1 VNDADP
7 LCEENEK
14 EKALLVKASER
25 TMRYLKEDLA
35 YYHEKVI
42 KNLGQT
48 LDRAL
53 VLNQSEEE
61 AKLEERIDFEMM
73 VWRFGKG
80 ERLMRLGLEVAG
92 RIDRKRSRHP
102 EVKKLMTGSRPTS
115 EGGRRGRE

>member
-1 VNDADP
+1 M
-7 LCEENEK
+7 
-14 EKALLVKASER
+14 ALLVKARER

-35 YYHEKVI
+35 YYHEKVT
-42 KNLGQT
+42 KDLGSLGQT

-61 AKLEERIDFEMM
+61 AKLEERIDFERM
-73 VWRFGKG
+73 VRRLGKG

-92 RIDRKRSRHP
+92 SIDRKRSRHP
-102 EVKKLMTGSRPTS
+102 KVKKVMNGSQPTS